1 VSILADISGALSEVH
16 CLCECEW
23 WFCQG

>member
-23 WFCQG
+23 CFCQG